1 MKYSITNTKTY
12 FKMKEPRNYIDI
24 LHDVMNYLFENI
36 ERGKEITPEDREK
49 YRELYREYLNAVME
63 EAQQRRADMDIN
75 IMKDEGLL

>member
-12 FKMKEPRNYIDI
+12 FKMKEPRNYMDI

-63 EAQQRRADMDIN
+63 EAQQRRADMDIS